1 MGCPTARITGR
12 AEVAVR
18 QSVVFAVIAALAL
31 SGCGGEGPATQAPA
45 FNDTD
50 VMFLQMSVEHIRQGE
65 PVVALAEQRATDPEI
80 KSLAAELRSQWQTE
94 AATMTGWL
102 AEWRQPP
109 SAAPDAG
116 AHAGHGDLH
125 SLRAADV
132 AELEATKGEDFDR
145 TALSL
150 LLGHLH
156 NSVETAR
163 METAGGSYP
172 PAISLA
178 AGMTTARQ
186 AQIQKMLT
194 LIA

>member
-1 MGCPTARITGR
+1 MRRSA
-12 AEVAVR
+12 
-18 QSVVFAVIAALAL
+18 VFAVVLALAL
-31 SGCGGEGPATQAPA
+31 SGCGGAEPAAKAPA
-45 FNDTD
+45 HNDTD

-65 PVVALAEQRATDPEI
+65 PVVALAEQRATDPEV
-80 KSLAAELRSQWQTE
+80 KSLAAELRAQWKTE
-94 AATMTGWL
+94 AASMTGWL
-102 AEWRQPP
+102 AGWKQPP
-109 SAAPDAG
+109 SAAADAG

-132 AELEATKGEDFDR
+132 AELEATTGADFDR

-150 LLGHLH
+150 LVGHLH
-156 NSVETAR
+156 NSVETTR

>member
-1 MGCPTARITGR
+1 MRR
-12 AEVAVR
+12 FL
-18 QSVVFAVIAALAL
+18 VFAAIVALTL
-31 SGCGGEGPATQAPA
+31 SGCGGTEPATPAPA
-45 FNDTD
+45 LNDTD
-50 VMFLQMSVEHIRQGE
+50 VMFLQMSVEHIRQGD
-65 PVVALAEQRATDPEI
+65 PVVVLAEQRATDPEV
-80 KSLAAELRSQWQTE
+80 KSLAAELRAQWTAE
-94 AATMTGWL
+94 AKTMTGWL
-102 AEWRQPP
+102 ADFKQSP

-125 SLRAADV
+125 SLRPADV

-150 LLGHLH
+150 LVGHLH
-156 NSVETAR
+156 NSVETTR
-163 METAGGSYP
+163 METAGGGYP

>member
-1 MGCPTARITGR
+1 MRWSTVP
-12 AEVAVR
+12 AV
-18 QSVVFAVIAALAL
+18 VLALAL
-31 SGCGGEGPATQAPA
+31 SGCGAAEPAARAPA
-45 FNDTD
+45 LNDTD
-50 VMFLQMSVEHIRQGE
+50 LMFLQMSTEHIRQGD
-65 PVVALAEQRATDPEI
+65 PVVALAEQRATDPEV

-102 AEWRQPP
+102 TDWKQPP

-125 SLRAADV
+125 SLRAEDV
-132 AELEATKGEDFDR
+132 AELEAAKGEDFDR

-156 NSVETAR
+156 NSVETTR

>member
-1 MGCPTARITGR
+1 MRRSMVLAV
-12 AEVAVR
+12 VA
-18 QSVVFAVIAALAL
+18 AVALL
-31 SGCGGEGPATQAPA
+31 SGGCGRSGSGAEAPA
-45 FNDTD
+45 FNATD

-65 PVVALAEQRATDPEI
+65 PVVALAEQRATDPEV
-80 KSLAAELRSQWQTE
+80 KRLATELRSQWKTE

-102 AEWRQPP
+102 SDFKQPP

-116 AHAGHGDLH
+116 AHTGHGDLH
-125 SLRAADV
+125 SLRPADV
-132 AELEATKGEDFDR
+132 AELEASKGADFDR

-150 LLGHLH
+150 LVGHLH
-156 NSVETAR
+156 NTVETTR

-194 LIA
+194 LLA

>member
-1 MGCPTARITGR
+1 MRRSIA
-12 AEVAVR
+12 VA
-18 QSVVFAVIAALAL
+18 AVMAALAL
-31 SGCGGEGPATQAPA
+31 SGCGGSDGGRPATETPA

-65 PVVALAEQRATDPEI
+65 PVVALAAQRATDSEV
-80 KSLAAELRSQWQTE
+80 KSLATELRSQWQTE
-94 AATMTGWL
+94 ATTMTGWL
-102 AEWRQPP
+102 SAWRQPP
-109 SAAPDAG
+109 SAPADAG

-125 SLRAADV
+125 SLRAQDV
-132 AELEATKGEDFDR
+132 AELDATTGADFDR

-156 NSVETAR
+156 NSVETTR
-163 METAGGSYP
+163 METAGGGYP

-178 AGMTTARQ
+178 AGMTTNRQ
-186 AQIQKMLT
+186 AQIQRMLT

>member
-1 MGCPTARITGR
+1 MRRSVILA
-12 AEVAVR
+12 VAV
-18 QSVVFAVIAALAL
+18 ALTL
-31 SGCGGEGPATQAPA
+31 SGCGGTDPAAEAPA
-45 FNDTD
+45 FNQTD
-50 VMFLQMSVEHIRQGE
+50 VMFLQMSVEHVRQGE
-65 PVVALAEQRATDPEI
+65 PVVALAEQRATGPEV
-80 KSLAAELRSQWQTE
+80 KRLAGELRSQWKAE

-102 AEWRQPP
+102 AQWKQSP

-125 SLRAADV
+125 SLRAQDV
-132 AELEATKGEDFDR
+132 AELAAATGADFDR
-145 TALSL
+145 TAMSL

-178 AGMTTARQ
+178 AGMTATRQ
-186 AQIQKMLT
+186 AQIQRMLT

>member
-1 MGCPTARITGR
+1 MT
-12 AEVAVR
+12 VR
-18 QSVVFAVIAALAL
+18 RFLVFAAIAALAL
-31 SGCGGEGPATQAPA
+31 TGCGGGDPARPAPA

-50 VMFLQMSVEHIRQGE
+50 VMFLQMSVEHVRQGE
-65 PVVALAEQRATDPEI
+65 PVVSLAEQRATDPEVR
-80 KSLAAELRSQWQTE
+80 SLAAELRTQWTGE

-102 AEWRQPP
+102 ADWKQSP

-132 AELEATKGEDFDR
+132 AELEGTTGADFDR

-163 METAGGSYP
+163 LETAGGSYP

-186 AQIQKMLT
+186 AQIQRMLT

>member
-1 MGCPTARITGR
+1 MRRFMVLAV
-12 AEVAVR
+12 VAV
-18 QSVVFAVIAALAL
+18 VAAVAL
-31 SGCGGEGPATQAPA
+31 SGGCGRSSPGVEAPA
-45 FNDTD
+45 FNATD

-65 PVVALAEQRATDPEI
+65 PVVALAEQRATDPEVQ
-80 KSLAAELRSQWQTE
+80 SLAADLRSQWTTE

-102 AEWRQPP
+102 TDFKQPP

-116 AHAGHGDLH
+116 AHTGHGDLH
-125 SLRAADV
+125 SLRPADV
-132 AELEATKGEDFDR
+132 AELEASKGADFDR

-150 LLGHLH
+150 LVGHLH
-156 NSVETAR
+156 NTVETTR

-194 LIA
+194 LLA

>member
-1 MGCPTARITGR
+1 MS
-12 AEVAVR
+12 VR
-18 QSVVFAVIAALAL
+18 RFGVFAVVVGLAL
-31 SGCGGEGPATQAPA
+31 SGCGGGEPAAQAPA

-65 PVVALAEQRATDPEI
+65 PVVALAEQRATDPEV
-80 KSLAAELRSQWQTE
+80 KSLATELRSQWKTE
-94 AATMTGWL
+94 TATMTGWL
-102 AEWRQPP
+102 ADWKQSP
-109 SAAPDAG
+109 SAAADAG

-132 AELEATKGEDFDR
+132 AELEATTGADFDR

-156 NSVETAR
+156 NSVETTR

-178 AGMTTARQ
+178 AAMTAARQ